1 MLLDAE
7 VEVGAG
13 GAAFAFAIVPGFAVA
28 IAVVV
33 VVCVDLLVREF
44 AGMMFELR
52 LLAPPPTAV
61 AEDRVV
67 FCLCLGLLVAY
78 FVSLLAHLEL
88 EKKEGRGITIVTAC
102 SNLLVEKRGGM

>member
-28 IAVVV
+28 IAVVA
-33 VVCVDLLVREF
+33 VCVDLLVRKF
-44 AGMMFELR
+44 AGMVFELR
-52 LLAPPPTAV
+52 LLAPPPTAA

-67 FCLCLGLLVAY
+67 FCLCLGLLVAS
-78 FVSLLAHLEL
+78 FVSSLAHLEL
-88 EKKEGRGITIVTAC
+88 EKKEGRRITIVTA
-102 SNLLVEKRGGM
+102 

>member
-13 GAAFAFAIVPGFAVA
+13 GAVFAFAIVPGFAVA
-28 IAVVV
+28 VAVVV
-33 VVCVDLLVREF
+33 EVEAVCADLLVREF

-52 LLAPPPTAV
+52 LLAPPPTAA

-78 FVSLLAHLEL
+78 FVSSPTHSL
-88 EKKEGRGITIVTAC
+88 TQ
-102 SNLLVEKRGGM
+102 N

>member
-52 LLAPPPTAV
+52 LLAPPPTAA

-78 FVSLLAHLEL
+78 FVSSLAHLEL